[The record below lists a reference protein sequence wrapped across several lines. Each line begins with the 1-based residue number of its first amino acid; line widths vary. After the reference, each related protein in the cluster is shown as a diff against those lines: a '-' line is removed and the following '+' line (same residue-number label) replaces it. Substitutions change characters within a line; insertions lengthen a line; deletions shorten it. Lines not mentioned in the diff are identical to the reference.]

1 MSKEYEEMIE
11 KVAKAFHYNSI
22 DTKDIISHLETSTC
36 RLAVMRKDPDWILPS
51 NCECANCEDVLDM
64 LEAGFVQEV
73 KE

>member
-36 RLAVMRKDPDWILPS
+36 RLAVVRKKPDIGYERYWTNS
-51 NCECANCEDVLDM
+51 A
-64 LEAGFVQEV
+64 QEV